1 MGLGSQF
8 WILSVAH
15 EEEPIRSHVIINHQL
30 TTVSTVLC
38 LGTPG
43 GPPDRADCRKAP
55 VCIYKQ
61 YSGNYNFGTFYVS
74 HAPVVHQPLWQ
85 PRTRHPQISHLYS
98 LHRDPRQEVHTAAIL
113 LMTHGS
119 HSRVY
124 HARFSLWLRI
134 PCSITLWLRHVF
146 LVFSVW
152 SSSWH
157 WRECW
162 LVILWCVP
170 KLYVPVVSSHDSLSC
185 WSRRHLLCDRYVS
198 VSDLYLWP
206 NVLFAAILVWGFI
219 FFYYHL
225 FAVVFACTP
234 GLATGKRT
242 IAL

>member
-1 MGLGSQF
+1 M
-8 WILSVAH
+8 
-15 EEEPIRSHVIINHQL
+15 IINHQL

-61 YSGNYNFGTFYVS
+61 YSGNYNFGTFCVAHTCGS
-74 HAPVVHQPLWQ
+74 PTSVTAEELAPSDIPPIL
-85 PRTRHPQISHLYS
+85 
-98 LHRDPRQEVHTAAIL
+98 TAPGPKARKFTL
-113 LMTHGS
+113 RYTAKMTHRS

-124 HARFSLWLRI
+124 RARFSLWLRI
-134 PCSITLWLRHVF
+134 SCSITLWLRHVF

-157 WRECW
+157 WRECR

-170 KLYVPVVSSHDSLSC
+170 RLYVPVVSLHHSLSC
-185 WSRRHLLCDRYVS
+185 WSRRHSLCDRYVS
-198 VSDLYLWP
+198 VSDLYLCP
-206 NVLFAAILVWGFI
+206 NVLFAAVLVWGFI